1 MFALL
6 LGWAGLLPASYP
18 FPSGALLFGVYA
30 ALSASG
36 LYEAVKN
43 VRKAVGVGMRF
54 LLAAALAALIGVASS
69 SLAAGR
75 AACRV
80 EYPWRAA
87 CFAEEGVVQWG
98 PLEVVAGLEA
108 RYPGGSSRMWGPSSW
123 AKGSGLV
130 F

>member
-1 MFALL
+1 
-6 LGWAGLLPASYP
+6 
-18 FPSGALLFGVYA
+18 
-30 ALSASG
+30 
-36 LYEAVKN
+36 
-43 VRKAVGVGMRF
+43 MRF

-108 RYPGGSSRMWGPSSW
+108 RYPGGFFPYVGVLVLGEGFW
-123 AKGSGLV
+123 ASFLMGVNFYSLSVGIAWK
-130 F
+130 